1 MTSTATA
8 GVASA
13 DRRYAGRA
21 SALLAWA
28 DRNALWITALAAI
41 AVFSMAKLPLHISQD
56 SWLALISGRYIAV
69 HGIPQH
75 DTLFVVTH
83 GARWLDQQW
92 LAQLAI
98 YGLYKL
104 GGMQLYGLLYVALAI
119 SGLAICLAASRAFG
133 GSERHMLWVLPIA
146 GGLYFAGSFNV
157 RTQGFALP
165 LFAIVLWLL
174 AREARGAHDRRV
186 YLVLPLLILWGN
198 LHGSVTLGVGLAV
211 ICGAVL
217 IGQSLTD
224 GRWRTPLSHFS
235 RRGLVLLV
243 GAPICLLLTPYGLS
257 IITYYHET
265 ILNPQFSKVISEWS
279 PITAAT
285 VLAVPFFILAGA
297 SVWLMGRAG
306 RKMPI
311 FDQLSLLA
319 LGVGTV
325 FAVRNIPWYGM
336 AAMMLLPGAVSGL
349 FGPGGSSSR
358 KTRVNLALVGTVSFV
373 LLVTIVAVAA
383 RPSSWFVR
391 YYDARAEA
399 RIAQIARQDPSAR
412 FYADNRFAD
421 WLLWEDPALADRI
434 AYDIRFELLNS
445 TQLNRVVTVA
455 DLPEPGQRPLLDD
468 YRVLLLD
475 AGNGDAN
482 KRILGR
488 PGTRVLIHNSTDILA
503 TWTPS
508 R

>member
-1 MTSTATA
+1 M
-8 GVASA
+8 
-13 DRRYAGRA
+13 
-21 SALLAWA
+21 SALLDWA

-41 AVFSMAKLPLHISQD
+41 ALFSLAKLPLHISQD
-56 SWLALISGRYIAV
+56 SWLALISGRYIAA

-92 LAQLAI
+92 LSQLTIYAI
-98 YGLYKL
+98 YRI
-104 GGMQLYGLLYVALAI
+104 GGMQLYGLLYVALTI

-133 GSERHMLWVLPIA
+133 GKERHLLWVLPIA

-174 AREARGAHDRRV
+174 AREARGTHDRRV

-198 LHGSVTLGVGLAV
+198 LHGSVTLGVGLTV
-211 ICGAVL
+211 ICGGVL
-217 IGQSLTD
+217 IGQSLAD
-224 GRWRTPLSHFS
+224 GRWRTALNQFS
-235 RRGLVLLV
+235 RRGLLLLV
-243 GAPICLLLTPYGLS
+243 GAPICLLITPYGLA
-257 IITYYHET
+257 IVTYYHET
-265 ILNPQFSKVISEWS
+265 LLNPAFSKVISEWA
-279 PITAAT
+279 PITAT
-285 VLAVPFFILAGA
+285 MILAIPFFILAGA
-297 SVWLMGRAG
+297 SVWIMGRAG

-311 FDQLSLLA
+311 FDQLSLLV
-319 LGVGTV
+319 LGLGTV

-336 AAMMLLPGAVSGL
+336 GAMMLLPGTVSGL
-349 FGPGGSSSR
+349 FGAGGASSR
-358 KTRVNLALVGTVSFV
+358 KTRINLTLVGMVSLL
-373 LLVTIVAVAA
+373 LLVAIVAVAA
-383 RPSSWFVR
+383 RPSSWFVH

-399 RIAQIARQDPSAR
+399 RIAQIARQDPTVK

-445 TQLNRVVTVA
+445 TQLGRVVTVA

-482 KRILGR
+482 KRILAR
-488 PGTRVLIHNSTDILA
+488 PGTKVLIRNSTDILA

>member
-1 MTSTATA
+1 MTSTTAT

-13 DRRYAGRA
+13 DRPDARRA
-21 SALLAWA
+21 FALLAWA

-41 AVFSMAKLPLHISQD
+41 AVFSLAKLPLHISQD
-56 SWLALISGRYIAV
+56 SWLALISGRYIAA
-69 HGIPQH
+69 HGIPQQ

-98 YGLYKL
+98 YDLYRV
-104 GGMQLYGLLYVALAI
+104 GGMQLYGLLYVALTI

-174 AREARGAHDRRV
+174 AREARGTRDRRV

-198 LHGSVTLGVGLAV
+198 LHGSVTLGVGLTV

-217 IGQSLTD
+217 IGQSLAD
-224 GRWRTPLSHFS
+224 GRWRKPLNQCS

-265 ILNPQFSKVISEWS
+265 IFNPAFSKVISEWG
-279 PITAAT
+279 PITAT
-285 VLAVPFFILAGA
+285 VILAIPFFMLAGA

-311 FDQLSLLA
+311 FDQLSLLV
-319 LGVGTV
+319 LGLGTV

-336 AAMMLLPGAVSGL
+336 GAMMLLPGTVSAL
-349 FGPGGSSSR
+349 FGAGDSSSR
-358 KTRVNLALVGTVSFV
+358 KTRINLTLVAMVSFV
-373 LLVTIVAVAA
+373 LLVTIIAVAA
-383 RPSSWFVR
+383 RPSSWFVHS
-391 YYDARAEA
+391 YDARADA
-399 RIAQIARQDPSAR
+399 RIAQIARQDPTTR

-445 TQLNRVVTVA
+445 KQLDRVVTVA

-482 KRILGR
+482 KRILAR
-488 PGTRVLIHNSTDILA
+488 PGTRVLIRNSTDILA

-508 R
+508 P

>member
-1 MTSTATA
+1 MTSTAAT

-13 DRRYAGRA
+13 DRRDARRA

-28 DRNALWITALAAI
+28 DRNALWITALAAV
-41 AVFSMAKLPLHISQD
+41 AVFSLAKLPLHISQD
-56 SWLALISGRYIAV
+56 SWLALISGRDIAT

-104 GGMQLYGLLYVALAI
+104 GGMQLYGLLYVALTI
-119 SGLAICLAASRAFG
+119 SGITICLAASRAFG
-133 GSERHMLWVLPIA
+133 GSERHMLWVLPLA
-146 GGLYFAGSFNV
+146 GALYFAGSLNV

-174 AREARGAHDRRV
+174 AREARGTHDRRV

-198 LHGSVTLGVGLAV
+198 LHGSVTLGAGLTV

-235 RRGLVLLV
+235 LRGLVLLV

-279 PITAAT
+279 PITST
-285 VLAVPFFILAGA
+285 MVLAVPFFILAGA
-297 SVWLMGRAG
+297 SVWVMGRAG

-311 FDQLSLLA
+311 FDQLSLLV
-319 LGVGTV
+319 LGIGTV

-336 AAMMLLPGAVSGL
+336 GAMMLLPGTLSGL
-349 FGPGGSSSR
+349 FGAGGSSSR
-358 KTRVNLALVGTVSFV
+358 KTRINMTLVGTMGFV
-373 LLVTIVAVAA
+373 LLVTVVVVAT
-383 RPSSWFVR
+383 RPSSWFLH

-399 RIAQIARQDPSAR
+399 RVAQIARQDPTAR

-421 WLLWEDPALADRI
+421 WLLWEDPALVDRI
-434 AYDIRFELLNS
+434 AYDIRFELLS
-445 TQLNRVVTVA
+445 SKQLDRVIAVA
-455 DLPEPGQRPLLDD
+455 ALPEPGQRPLLDG
-468 YRVLLLD
+468 YGVLLLD
-475 AGNGDAN
+475 ARNGDAN
-482 KRILGR
+482 KRILAR
-488 PGTRVLIHNSTDILA
+488 PGTRVLIRNSTDILA
-503 TWTPS
+503 TWTPG